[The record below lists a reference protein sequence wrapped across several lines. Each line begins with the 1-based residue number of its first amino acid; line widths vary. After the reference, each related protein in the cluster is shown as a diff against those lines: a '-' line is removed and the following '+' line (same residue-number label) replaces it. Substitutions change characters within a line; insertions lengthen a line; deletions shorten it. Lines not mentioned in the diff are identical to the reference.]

1 MRQFSAAGLYR
12 YSAEFPNFD
21 FDFRHAEVVFTDLD
35 SSLFLDG
42 LEPPA
47 RARQILRD
55 AASMIYHLVAKF
67 SGPTALGAYTIK
79 ALLKS
84 DPIYAALRGYFHQLN
99 EDDAKRVSQRLWQL
113 YLPHFYLLNMHRD
126 RIIGEWSQERRRSY
140 KMDHHLFFLAVM
152 YFFYGLLSAQ
162 VIARI

>member
-1 MRQFSAAGLYR
+1 
-12 YSAEFPNFD
+12 
-21 FDFRHAEVVFTDLD
+21 
-35 SSLFLDG
+35 
-42 LEPPA
+42 
-47 RARQILRD
+47 
-55 AASMIYHLVAKF
+55 MIYHLVAKF

-152 YFFYGLLSAQ
+152 YFLR
-162 VIARI
+162 IAERAGDREDLIDNSLTSDQFMGMAERFLGQRFEYLEYAVVGVL